1 VIDISAP
8 GNPKELAFFPCVS
21 PQGDVGVYGN
31 LVFRSVDSPQRTDGC
46 TATAHSG
53 NPTGADCAPAPS
65 PCTSFEGIQVF
76 GISNPPTD
84 TSPGGRINFRGGDW
98 SSYWCNG
105 LINESDAR
113 RGLYIWNVSAPE
125 VRGPTV
131 KLDYLNPQTNHLSLS
146 AG

>member
-1 VIDISAP
+1 
-8 GNPKELAFFPCVS
+8 
-21 PQGDVGVYGN
+21 VYG
-31 LVFRSVDSPQRTDGC
+31 DSPLRESHRRRLRAGTLSV
-46 TATAHSG
+46 HRL
-53 NPTGADCAPAPS
+53 
-65 PCTSFEGIQVF
+65 EGIQVF

-113 RGLYIWNVSAPE
+113 RGLYIWNVSAPG

-131 KLDYLNPQTNHLSLS
+131 KLDYLNPQDESPLAERRVGSSGRRGPVAPARVVHS
-146 AG
+146 ARS